1 MARPGRPE
9 KLRLPPTPPLDE
21 PVSERQAE
29 AYETFADIL
38 DNLGAQEG
46 FIKINRRGKSGG
58 MEFCEQVPATP
69 DFSEEYVSR
78 NWGGG
83 VYSIH
88 MHGPDPERPGRMK
101 YLTSVTFHIAG
112 PARAVKASE
121 EAKPTSV
128 AGDGQSP
135 AMVQL
140 MLELATLKGMVAG
153 MQQQGGASNPL
164 DNLEKLTTIVKNMMP
179 ANPQGGASPSEI
191 LAFARESVSFA
202 KEMAPEPGEGTPWG
216 MIIDKAVEPAIGLIG
231 QALAAQKAGAPNVAT
246 VGMVEAPPAVAA
258 LPEGV
263 PMWQVEIAKIV
274 PRLLRRAR
282 DGKDPG
288 LAAELFLED
297 APGGVVEQ
305 LAVLAQDE
313 NFVPTVLAL
322 AEQNFPDV
330 TPVRQWVADFLQAVK
345 ESLLEAQADAP
356 DLRPATERPTLV
368 KEDHDDGA

>member
-1 MARPGRPE
+1 MPRGRPE
-9 KLRLPPTPPLDE
+9 KLTLPPAVTDLPN
-21 PVSERQAE
+21 ERQAE

-112 PARAVKASE
+112 PARITKAD
-121 EAKPTSV
+121 ADARAPAAAGGDPVV
-128 AGDGQSP
+128 A
-135 AMVQL
+135 AL
-140 MLELATLKGMVAG
+140 MIELATVKGMLAG
-153 MQQQGGASNPL
+153 MQTRGEQTNPL
-164 DNLEKLTTIVKNMMP
+164 DNLEKLTTVMRNLMP
-179 ANPQGGASPSEI
+179 PTPAGGASPNEI
-191 LAFARESVSFA
+191 LSFAREAVGFA
-202 KEMAPEPGEGTPWG
+202 KEMAPEPTGGDGTPWG
-216 MIIDKAVEPAIGLIG
+216 LIIDKAVEPAIGLIS
-231 QALAAQKAGAPNVAT
+231 QALAAQKGAPEVSPGTIPPVMVAST
-246 VGMVEAPPAVAA
+246 GVEIPAMVGA
-258 LPEGV
+258 
-263 PMWQVEIAKIV
+263 PMWQLEIAKIV

-305 LAVLAQDE
+305 LSQLAQDE
-313 NFVPTVLAL
+313 QFVPTVLAL
-322 AEQNFPDV
+322 AEQHFPDV
-330 TPVRQWVADFLQAVK
+330 TPVRQWVADFLQAVR
-345 ESLLEAQADAP
+345 ESLLEST
-356 DLRPATERPTLV
+356 ATGDEQKPKLV
-368 KEDHDDGA
+368 EEDDGA